1 MKNPG
6 IDRREVNTVADLE
19 ATLAEQLARD
29 DLHQIQI
36 GEGPGRVIV
45 AGAQTRHCGDCS
57 YCCTAAGINELEKP
71 PMVRCYHLA
80 RRPARGCSIYHKEG
94 FPSACGKF

>member
-45 AGAQTRHCGDCS
+45 AGAQTCHCGDCS
-57 YCCTAAGINELEKP
+57 YCCTAAGSPERGQP
-71 PMVRCYHLA
+71 PVLTA
-80 RRPARGCSIYHKEG
+80 ESL
-94 FPSACGKF
+94 